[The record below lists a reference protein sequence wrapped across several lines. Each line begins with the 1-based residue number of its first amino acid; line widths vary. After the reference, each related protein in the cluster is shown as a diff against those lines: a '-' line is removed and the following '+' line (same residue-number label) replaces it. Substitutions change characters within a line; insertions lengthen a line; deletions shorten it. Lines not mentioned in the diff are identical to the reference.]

1 MGWYNDGG
9 RVMDDYRENIW
20 GIRPEDRRWFQLLTL
35 AGGIA
40 GSVIL
45 TLLELD
51 SMSGD
56 MGQGPSEVARNVV
69 LGIGASFAASGFIAW
84 GLLQIKELT
93 MPIGD
98 WIREANE
105 RRRERLRREGMQ
117 IGYKMGYADSQAGK
131 PPSPPSVS
139 DDKPQESRDNESGA
153 K

>member
-1 MGWYNDGG
+1 
-9 RVMDDYRENIW
+9 MDDYWESIW

-56 MGQGPSEVARNVV
+56 MGPGASEVARNVV

-84 GLLQIKELT
+84 GFLQIKELM

-105 RRRERLRREGMQ
+105 RRRERWRRESFER
-117 IGYKMGYADSQAGK
+117 GYEEGYADGRAGK
-131 PPSPPSVS
+131 PANPPDVS
-139 DDKPQESRDNESGA
+139 EDKTGEPRDKETGKRS
-153 K
+153 

>member
-1 MGWYNDGG
+1 
-9 RVMDDYRENIW
+9 MDDYRESIW

-35 AGGIA
+35 AGGVA
-40 GSVIL
+40 GSVVL

-56 MGQGPSEVARNVV
+56 MGPGPSEIARNVV

-84 GLLQIKELT
+84 GLLQIKELM

-105 RRRERLRREGMQ
+105 RRRERLRREGFER
-117 IGYKMGYADSQAGK
+117 GYEEGYADRDAGK
-131 PPSPPSVS
+131 PRRRVGSE
-139 DDKPQESRDNESGA
+139 DKPQEPEPRDDESGA

>member
-1 MGWYNDGG
+1 
-9 RVMDDYRENIW
+9 MDDHRETIW

-35 AGGIA
+35 LGGIA

-51 SMSGD
+51 ARSAD
-56 MGQGPSEVARNVV
+56 TAPSQTARNIA
-69 LGIGASFAASGFIAW
+69 LGISISFAASGFISW

-105 RRRERLRREGMQ
+105 KRREKLRQEGFDR
-117 IGYKMGYADSQAGK
+117 GYVEGYADRDSGK
-131 PPSPPSVS
+131 PSRYPENTA
-139 DDKPQESRDNESGA
+139 DKPQEPRENETGRSE
-153 K
+153 